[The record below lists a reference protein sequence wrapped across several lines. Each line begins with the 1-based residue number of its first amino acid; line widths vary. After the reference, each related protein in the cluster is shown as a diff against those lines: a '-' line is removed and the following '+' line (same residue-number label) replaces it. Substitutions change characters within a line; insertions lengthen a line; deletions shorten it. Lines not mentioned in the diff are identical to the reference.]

1 MIPSRM
7 SQLLTEALQ
16 EVRWAEEQLEAAA
29 TAVLARNGTHG
40 RNDTRAATAGLAKL
54 PPSLGQ
60 PKLWWLPAE
69 EQLLAAEVAKPA
81 KPAQPAK
88 PANASAAPRLP
99 PWAPASLILH
109 WPAAREAANLSLPRL
124 HRRRRGV
131 PTPQQGA
138 QGARGAQPAQP
149 AQPPRARRLLQLQG
163 WVSEDEPN
171 TGQQVMHHVP
181 AAEPHQLAGVPELA
195 DFYSIKQHAWSRAN
209 HSGALGAAPCAGC
222 AAGLACADALA
233 LAVTATALL
242 TCLLTLVCVWLL
254 ARRAGLPA
262 LLAPLPAPRPAK
274 QVVELPP
281 GEVPHAA
288 ALAPASDKV

>member
-1 MIPSRM
+1 MTPSRM

-16 EVRWAEEQLEAAA
+16 DVRWAEEQLEAAA
-29 TAVLARNGTHG
+29 AAVLARNGMHARNGTHARYG
-40 RNDTRAATAGLAKL
+40 THAGAAKL
-54 PPSLGQ
+54 PPTLGQ

-109 WPAAREAANLSLPRL
+109 WPAAHEAANLSLPRL

-131 PTPQQGA
+131 PA
-138 QGARGAQPAQP
+138 QSAQGAQPAQH

-195 DFYSIKQHAWSRAN
+195 GFYGIKQHAWSRAN

>member
-1 MIPSRM
+1 MTPSRM

-16 EVRWAEEQLEAAA
+16 DVRWAEEQLEAAA
-29 TAVLARNGTHG
+29 AAVLARNGTHG
-40 RNDTRAATAGLAKL
+40 RNDTRAATAGPAKL
-54 PPSLGQ
+54 PPMFGQ

-69 EQLLAAEVAKPA
+69 EQLLSAEL
-81 KPAQPAK
+81 AQPAK

-131 PTPQQGA
+131 PA
-138 QGARGAQPAQP
+138 QSAQGAQPAQH

-209 HSGALGAAPCAGC
+209 HSGALRAAPCAGC
-222 AAGLACADALA
+222 AAGLACSDTLTETVLA
-233 LAVTATALL
+233 TAVLTCFLTLLFVWLCARRWRLQATLVDTPTAKQLAELPASEKPQTVTAG
-242 TCLLTLVCVWLL
+242 
-254 ARRAGLPA
+254 AG
-262 LLAPLPAPRPAK
+262 
-274 QVVELPP
+274 
-281 GEVPHAA
+281 AA
-288 ALAPASDKV
+288 ASAMHAPASDKV

>member
-1 MIPSRM
+1 M

-29 TAVLARNGTHG
+29 AAVLARNGTHA
-40 RNDTRAATAGLAKL
+40 R
-54 PPSLGQ
+54 
-60 PKLWWLPAE
+60 
-69 EQLLAAEVAKPA
+69 
-81 KPAQPAK
+81 
-88 PANASAAPRLP
+88 NASAAPRLP

-124 HRRRRGV
+124 HRRRRV
-131 PTPQQGA
+131 
-138 QGARGAQPAQP
+138 PAQSAQH

-195 DFYSIKQHAWSRAN
+195 DFYSIKQQAWSRAN

-222 AAGLACADALA
+222 AAGLACSDTLTETVLA
-233 LAVTATALL
+233 TAVLTCFLTLLFVWLCARRWRLQATLVDTPTAKQLAELPASEKPQTVTAG
-242 TCLLTLVCVWLL
+242 
-254 ARRAGLPA
+254 AGD
-262 LLAPLPAPRPAK
+262 
-274 QVVELPP
+274 
-281 GEVPHAA
+281 AA
-288 ALAPASDKV
+288 SAMHAPASDKV

>member
-1 MIPSRM
+1 
-7 SQLLTEALQ
+7 
-16 EVRWAEEQLEAAA
+16 
-29 TAVLARNGTHG
+29 VLARNGTPW
-40 RNDTRAATAGLAKL
+40 RNDTRAATAGPAKL
-54 PPSLGQ
+54 PPMLGQ

-81 KPAQPAK
+81 KPAQAAKPAQ

-124 HRRRRGV
+124 HRRRRV
-131 PTPQQGA
+131 
-138 QGARGAQPAQP
+138 PAQSAQH

-222 AAGLACADALA
+222 AAVLACADALA

-254 ARRAGLPA
+254 ARRAGFPA
-262 LLAPLPAPRPAK
+262 LLARLPAPRPAK
-274 QVVELPP
+274 QLVELPP
-281 GEVPHAA
+281 GEVPHMQAHAA

>member
-1 MIPSRM
+1 M

-29 TAVLARNGTHG
+29 AAVLARNGTHA

-54 PPSLGQ
+54 PPMFGQ

-69 EQLLAAEVAKPA
+69 EQLLAAEVAKL
-81 KPAQPAK
+81 AK

-131 PTPQQGA
+131 PAPQQGA
-138 QGARGAQPAQP
+138 QPAQGAKGAQPAQF
-149 AQPPRARRLLQLQG
+149 PRARRLLQLQG

-222 AAGLACADALA
+222 AAVLACADALA

-254 ARRAGLPA
+254 ARRAGFPA
-262 LLAPLPAPRPAK
+262 LLARLPAPRPAK
-274 QVVELPP
+274 QLVELPP
-281 GEVPHAA
+281 GEVPHMQAHAA